1 MLLKANR
8 HPNVHVW
15 EKIYC
20 LKTARLVRNAHGLLF
35 IALSWF
41 CIISTDCLIKGTRT
55 FHTSAM
61 VSMETQGSS
70 AGMSHFVGDSSVP
83 NLNCTLSEIENSTKP
98 IGQDKRKKS
107 QVLVLNF
114 GNLDSSR
121 MEDDLIKVEK
131 HQKQ

>member
-1 MLLKANR
+1 MRVNSDYDFFHFLCEIVLLQRKSWKFAMLLKANR

-98 IGQDKRKKS
+98 IG
-107 QVLVLNF
+107 
-114 GNLDSSR
+114 
-121 MEDDLIKVEK
+121 
-131 HQKQ
+131 